1 VTDIDAARDALA
13 RCAWT
18 EALAHAEAA
27 TDDPDLLDAAA
38 EAQWWLG
45 RLDECIELREQAYRG
60 YEQHADLVA
69 AGRVAVR
76 LWEHHLM
83 KVRPSIAGAW
93 LRRARRAL
101 EDQGECVELGA
112 LVLREVEMAHGSGD
126 LAGAQ
131 AQAQDVL
138 ALARRLRSADLEA
151 EAQQALGRVL
161 IDAGDLDEGLGNLDE
176 AMLSAVEGRLSPYS
190 TGKVLCSMISA
201 CEQLGDLSRAAE
213 WTDATLRWSEKHPL
227 AMWPGICR
235 VHHAALLQHRGDWAA
250 AEREARRACEELDGF
265 HLPNVAAG
273 WIEVGEVRRRLGD
286 LSGAEE
292 AFARAEALTGQQ
304 SPGLAMLWLAQ
315 GRVEAA
321 TTLITRLLEE
331 QSWNALARG
340 KLLPAR
346 VQIAVAA
353 GDLDAAEQA
362 AAELEQ
368 IAADH
373 RSPLLGAGA
382 LSARGRLQLARA
394 QCPVARTTL
403 RRALER
409 WHELEVPYEVATAR
423 LLLAQACHGCGDDEE
438 AARSLALA
446 GEAFDRLGVISA
458 QPGLPAG
465 LTAREAEVLVLV
477 AEGCTN
483 KRVADALFLSER
495 TVARHLSNIFVK
507 TGSSSRTAAA
517 AFAHAHGLAQNSKS
531 GPGSLRTSAPSETSA
546 STKPS

>member
-1 VTDIDAARDALA
+1 MTDIDAAQDALA
-13 RCAWT
+13 RCAWA
-18 EALAHAEAA
+18 EALAHADGPTE
-27 TDDPDLLDAAA
+27 DPDMLDAAA

-45 RLDECIELREQAYRG
+45 RLDECIDAREQAYRH
-60 YEQHADLVA
+60 YEDRGDLVA
-69 AGRVAVR
+69 AGRIAVR

-83 KVRPSIAGAW
+83 KLRPSIAGAW

-101 EDQGECVELGA
+101 EGQTECVELGA

-126 LAGAQ
+126 LTGAAAQ
-131 AQAQDVL
+131 AREVL

-161 IDAGDLDEGLGNLDE
+161 IDAGDLDDGLGNLDE

-213 WTDATLRWSEKHPL
+213 WTDATVRWSEKHPL

-235 VHHAALLQHRGDWAA
+235 VHHASLLQHRGDWAA

-286 LSGAEE
+286 LTGAEE

-304 SPGLAMLWLAQ
+304 CSGLAMLWLAQ
-315 GRVEAA
+315 DRVDAA
-321 TTLITRLLEE
+321 TSLITRLLEE
-331 QSWNALARG
+331 QTWNALARG
-340 KLLPAR
+340 RLLPAR

-353 GDLDAAEQA
+353 GDLEAAEQA
-362 AAELEQ
+362 TADLER
-368 IAADH
+368 IATDH
-373 RSPLLGAGA
+373 RSPLLGASA

-394 QCPVARTTL
+394 ECPVARTTL

-409 WHELEVPYEVATAR
+409 WHELEVPYEVATTR
-423 LLLAQACHGCGDDEE
+423 LLLAQACHACGDDDE

-446 GEAFDRLGVISA
+446 GEAFDRLGVISGA
-458 QPGLPAG
+458 SGLPAG

-483 KRVADALFLSER
+483 KQVADALFLSER

-507 TGSSSRTAAA
+507 TGATSRTAAA
-517 AFAHAHGLAQNSKS
+517 AFAHAQGLGQNSRS